1 MRKSL
6 SVSRIFSL
14 FSFLLLILVMVS
26 ISGAHAQNRK
36 DVTVY
41 LKSGDVIFG
50 RVLSQDSLGNYRIS
64 NSCGITLLTSGEI
77 EHMEKGGYSRPDLKN
92 SGYYNQSSIA
102 LLFGEGA
109 DGFQPKPSLTMVNGW
124 QWGQRFFAGLGVG
137 YEHYDRGVMPL
148 FAETKYMFGTESFSP
163 FLSFRI
169 GYAFPVE
176 KQEQTD
182 YYGNVTETYGGIL
195 LNPEA
200 GIRIDVGSKSSFIAG
215 IGYNYQELSYK
226 ETYSMWG
233 SYDKTV
239 FTNFNRISVRLG
251 FIFQ

>member
-1 MRKSL
+1 MRKSFP
-6 SVSRIFSL
+6 VNRNFSL
-14 FSFLLLILVMVS
+14 YPFILLILVM
-26 ISGAHAQNRK
+26 ISTLGAMAQSKK

-50 RVLSQDSLGNYRIS
+50 KVFSQDSLGNYRIS
-64 NSCGITLLTSGEI
+64 NSCGITLLTSVEI
-77 EHMEKGGYSRPDLKN
+77 DHFAKGGFLRPDLKK
-92 SGYYNQSSIA
+92 SGYYNQSTIA
-102 LLFGEGA
+102 LLFGEGQ

-124 QWGQRFFAGLGVG
+124 QWKQRFFAGLGLG

-163 FLSFRI
+163 FISFRI
-169 GYAFPVE
+169 GYAFSME
-176 KQEQTD
+176 KRDQTD
-182 YYGNVTETYGGIL
+182 YYGNITETYGGIL

-200 GIRIDVGSKSSFIAG
+200 GIRIAFGSKSAFIAG

-226 ETYSMWG
+226 EAYTIWG
-233 SYDKTV
+233 SYNKTV
-239 FTNFNRISVRLG
+239 FTNYNRISVRVG

>member
-1 MRKSL
+1 MRKNFK
-6 SVSRIFSL
+6 VNRVFSL
-14 FSFLLLILVMVS
+14 LPVLLLIIVLGS
-26 ISGAHAQNRK
+26 TGETRAQGKK

-64 NSCGITLLTSGEI
+64 NSCGITQLSPAEI
-77 EHMEKGGYSRPDLKN
+77 DHIAKGGFSRPDLKKN
-92 SGYYNQSSIA
+92 GYFNQSAIA

-182 YYGNVTETYGGIL
+182 YYGSVTETYGGIL

-200 GIRIDVGSKSSFIAG
+200 GIRIDAGTKNAFVIG
-215 IGYNYQELSYK
+215 IGYNYQELSYR
-226 ETYSMWG
+226 ETYNIWG
-233 SYDKTV
+233 NYDKTV
-239 FTNFNRISVRLG
+239 FTNYNRISVRLG
-251 FIFQ
+251 FVFQ

>member
-1 MRKSL
+1 MRKSFP
-6 SVSRIFSL
+6 VNRNFSL
-14 FSFLLLILVMVS
+14 YPFILLILVI
-26 ISGAHAQNRK
+26 ISTLGASAQSK
-36 DVTVY
+36 KEVTVY

-50 RVLSQDSLGNYRIS
+50 KVLSQDSLGNYRIS
-64 NSCGITLLTSGEI
+64 NSCGITLLSSGEI
-77 EHMEKGGYSRPDLKN
+77 DHIEKGGFSRPDLKK
-92 SGYYNQSSIA
+92 SGYYNQSTFA
-102 LLFGEGA
+102 LLFGEGQ

-124 QWGQRFFAGLGVG
+124 QWGQRFFAGFGLG

-148 FAETKYMFGTESFSP
+148 FAETKYMFGAESFSP

-176 KQEQTD
+176 NQKQTD
-182 YYGNVTETYGGIL
+182 YYGNITETYGGIL

-200 GIRIDVGSKSSFIAG
+200 GIRIAVGSKSAFIAG
-215 IGYNYQELSYK
+215 IGYNYQELSYR
-226 ETYSMWG
+226 ETYNIWG
-233 SYDKTV
+233 NYDKTV